1 MEKLF
6 NGNSKITK
14 KDLAA
19 FEMIGD
25 GKDGEI
31 YKVADDKVVK
41 YFFKEETH
49 QRELEAM
56 QIGQISSIMPR
67 LYEFGDNY
75 IVMEFVK
82 GISLA
87 RHMKREG
94 HIDEDM
100 TKKILFVLDE
110 FKRLGFTRWDTEV
123 RHMLMNEEG
132 EFKVIDHKRA
142 FTSDS
147 PVPTKLFK
155 GMKKFG
161 LTSEFLEHVKNLN
174 PELHDAWK
182 KHK

>member
-1 MEKLF
+1 LEKIF
-6 NGNSKITK
+6 NGRGKITK
-14 KDLAA
+14 KDLTA
-19 FEMIGD
+19 FDMIGD

-31 YKVADDKVVK
+31 YKVAEDKVVK

-49 QRELEAM
+49 HRELEAM
-56 QIGQISSIMPR
+56 QIGQTSSIMPR

-87 RHMKREG
+87 RHMKR
-94 HIDEDM
+94 HRTIDEDM

-110 FKRLGFTRWDTEV
+110 FKKLGFTRWDTEV
-123 RHMLMNEEG
+123 RHMLMDENEV
-132 EFKVIDHKRA
+132 FRVIDHKRA

-147 PVPTKLFK
+147 QVPTKLLK
-155 GMKKFG
+155 GMGKFG
-161 LTSEFLEHVKNLN
+161 LEKEFIEHVKNMN
-174 PELHDAWK
+174 PKLYEAWK

>member
-1 MEKLF
+1 MENFF
-6 NGNSKITK
+6 NGKISK
-14 KDLAA
+14 KDLEA

-31 YKVADDKVVK
+31 YKVAEDKVVK

-49 QRELEAM
+49 LRELEAM
-56 QIGQISSIMPR
+56 KIGQTSAIMPR

-75 IVMEFVK
+75 IVMEFVQ

-87 RHMKREG
+87 RHMKRHG
-94 HIDEDM
+94 HIDEEM
-100 TKKILFVLDE
+100 TKKILFVLEE

-123 RHMLMNEEG
+123 RHMLMDENG

-147 PVPTKLFK
+147 PVPTKLLK

-161 LTSEFLEHVKNLN
+161 LTGEFLENVKNLN

>member
-6 NGNSKITK
+6 NGSGKITE

-49 QRELEAM
+49 RRELEAM
-56 QIGQISSIMPR
+56 QIGQASSIMPR
-67 LYEFGDNY
+67 LYEYGDNY

-87 RHMKREG
+87 RHMKRHG
-94 HIDEDM
+94 TIDEEM
-100 TKKILFVLDE
+100 TKKIIFVLNE
-110 FKRLGFTRWDTEV
+110 FKKLGFTRWDTEV
-123 RHMLMNEEG
+123 RHMLMDENG
-132 EFKVIDHKRA
+132 DFKVIDHKRA

-147 PVPTKLFK
+147 PVPTKLLK
-155 GMKKFG
+155 GMGKFG
-161 LTSEFLEHVKNLN
+161 LAKEFLDHVKKVNQ
-174 PELHDAWK
+174 ELFDAWK

>member
-1 MEKLF
+1 MENLF
-6 NGNSKITK
+6 NGSKKISQ

-19 FEMIGD
+19 FNMIGD

-49 QRELEAM
+49 GRELEAM
-56 QIGQISSIMPR
+56 KIGQSSTIMPR
-67 LYEFGDNY
+67 LYEYGDNY
-75 IVMEFVK
+75 IVMEFIK

-87 RHMKREG
+87 RHMKRHG
-94 HIDEDM
+94 TINEDM

-110 FKRLGFTRWDTEV
+110 FKKLGFTRWDTEV
-123 RHMLMNEEG
+123 RHMLMDENG
-132 EFKVIDHKRA
+132 DFKVIDHKRA

-147 PVPTKLFK
+147 PVPTKLLK
-155 GMKKFG
+155 GMDKFG
-161 LTSEFLEHVKNLN
+161 LTKEFLVHVKNIN
-174 PELHDAWK
+174 PKLFNAWK

>member
-1 MEKLF
+1 
-6 NGNSKITK
+6 
-14 KDLAA
+14 
-19 FEMIGD
+19 MIGD

-31 YKVADDKVVK
+31 YKVAEDKVLK
-41 YFFKEETH
+41 YFFREETH
-49 QRELEAM
+49 ERELEAM
-56 QIGQISSIMPR
+56 KIGQASPIMPR

-87 RHMKREG
+87 RHMKRQG

-100 TKKILFVLDE
+100 TKKILFVLGE

-147 PVPTKLFK
+147 PVPTKLLK

-161 LTSEFLEHVKNLN
+161 LTGEFLGHVKTLD
-174 PELHDAWK
+174 PDLHNAWK
-182 KHK
+182 KLK

>member
-1 MEKLF
+1 MENF
-6 NGNSKITK
+6 FHGKISK
-14 KDLAA
+14 KDLEAL
-19 FEMIGD
+19 EVIGD

-31 YKVADDKVVK
+31 YKVAEDKVVK

-56 QIGQISSIMPR
+56 KIGQTSSIMPR

-75 IVMEFVK
+75 IVMEFVQ

-87 RHMKREG
+87 RHMKRYG
-94 HIDEDM
+94 HIDEEM
-100 TKKILFVLDE
+100 TKKILFVLEE
-110 FKRLGFTRWDTEV
+110 FKRLGFSRWDTEV
-123 RHMLMNEEG
+123 RHMLMDENG

-142 FTSDS
+142 FTSNS
-147 PVPTKLFK
+147 PVPTKLLK

-161 LTSEFLEHVKNLN
+161 LTGEFLENVKNLN